1 MAGETN
7 SYGNVATSTMFTTLS
22 YKASSGYTKLCP
34 IKDYPDLGGA
44 PEQVETTTLDN
55 SQATYVDGVQQL
67 DRLEFTANYTKA
79 DYNTLKGISGP
90 QTFKLTFSVSDDI
103 TDTDSIIGEFY
114 WQGQLSVWVVGGG
127 VNGVREMRISISAS
141 TEIVGSE
148 TELDTEAEPAS
159 Y

>member
-1 MAGETN
+1 MANE
-7 SYGNVATSTMFTTLS
+7 VIAATSLASSTMYTTLFV
-22 YKASSGYTKLCP
+22 KNTTFEKLCP

-67 DRLEFTANYTKA
+67 DRLEFTANYTKD
-79 DYNTLKGISGP
+79 DYDNVKEYSSEP
-90 QTFKLTFSVSDDI
+90 HTFKLAFGSTKE
-103 TDTDSIIGEFY
+103 GEELGAFY
-114 WQGQLSVWVVGGG
+114 WTGTLSVWVVGGG

-141 TEIVGSE
+141 SEI
-148 TELDTEAEPAS
+148 TDTEPAESTS